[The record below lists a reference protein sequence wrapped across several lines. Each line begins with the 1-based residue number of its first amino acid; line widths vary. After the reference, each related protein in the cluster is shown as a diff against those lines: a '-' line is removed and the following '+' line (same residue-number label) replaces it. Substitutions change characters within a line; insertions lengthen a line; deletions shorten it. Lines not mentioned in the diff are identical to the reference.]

1 MHIEEAEPRLA
12 SVTHSA
18 ADLITEAGQK
28 DRDGKTVES
37 KSIYLCGVTLG
48 AKKTGPKVFTILKIL
63 VRDPLPS
70 PALDFLALA
79 DCDFWSPWGKEST
92 VVMCKSKKSSGSA
105 TIPIASDQRG

>member
-1 MHIEEAEPRLA
+1 MSTKHIEQMHIEQAEPRLA

-28 DRDGKTVES
+28 KERDGKTVGT
-37 KSIYLCGVTLG
+37 KIHYLCDFTLG
-48 AKKTGPKVFTILKIL
+48 AKKIRRKVFFTILKIL

-79 DCDFWSPWGKEST
+79 DWDFWTPWGKENA
-92 VVMCKSKKSSGSA
+92 VVMCKTK
-105 TIPIASDQRG
+105 